1 MLSPYLFSVFLLL
14 FAASCGQQK
23 YETFNE
29 SRFGEILA
37 KEIFAGNTD
46 LPILDT
52 LKYHDEYAY
61 LQKMILKVEQSHLLA
76 VNRSH
81 QWRVII
87 IKDNDVE
94 NIVSAPGGVLMIFT
108 GLIQMSKTPG
118 ELLFSMAHSM
128 LHAIEGHSFKL
139 LSDEFGSGLLNKV
152 SSGRNTHVVPS
163 LVNALITVNYTWNQE
178 VMADSGGMEVI
189 KKLTGSA
196 KAFSDYYLSQD
207 EEGLDEDFPNFI
219 STHVQNPYR
228 KKHLKQ
234 WNSSENYTI
243 PPQELSDFLLFKA
256 KFR

>member
-1 MLSPYLFSVFLLL
+1 MRSPYLFMVFFLL
-14 FAASCGQQK
+14 FAASCSRQR

-29 SRFGEILA
+29 SQFGEILA

-52 LKYHDEYAY
+52 LKHHEEYAY
-61 LQKMILKVEQSHLLA
+61 LKKMIHEVEQSQLLS
-76 VNRSH
+76 VNQTKH
-81 QWRVII
+81 WRIII

-118 ELLFSMAHSM
+118 ELLFSIAHSM
-128 LHAIEGHSFKL
+128 VHSREGHSFKL
-139 LSDEFGSGLLNKV
+139 LSDEFGSGLLNRV
-152 SSGRNTHVVPS
+152 SSGRNTHVVPG
-163 LVNALITVNYTWNQE
+163 LVNALMTVNYTGNHE
-178 VMADSGGMEVI
+178 AMADSGGMEVI
-189 KKLTGSA
+189 KKLTGSE
-196 KAFSDYYLSQD
+196 KAFTDFYLSQN

-234 WNSSENYTI
+234 RISPENYI
-243 PPQELSDFLLFKA
+243 ISVLELSDFLTFKA
-256 KFR
+256 KFH